1 MVSLTKHSPNKYL
14 DKKLRRF
21 VRQVRFCSIFHCN
34 IDRSLRHFQTCKQ
47 VLVQLKYCLLYW
59 HKSPNAATMSL
70 TESYENLQLEQQ
82 LFKESG
88 YFSGFHP
95 RPFTSTLY
103 PGCMEM
109 ALSVNI
115 LFAYHRAVF
124 IIFPFFLA
132 FCIFCCYCCC
142 WWWFLMVY
150 KPRQDLIETEYG
162 AENHPFHEKCHIV
175 MAI

>member
-1 MVSLTKHSPNKYL
+1 MFHFPLQHWSVSASLSNGQTSPCSVKILFIILT
-14 DKKLRRF
+14 
-21 VRQVRFCSIFHCN
+21 Q
-34 IDRSLRHFQTCKQ
+34 
-47 VLVQLKYCLLYW
+47 
-59 HKSPNAATMSL
+59 KSQCCYYVAHWII
-70 TESYENLQLEQQ
+70 YENLQLEQQ